1 MTARPDTTGISHLT
15 APHHARGAASRNS
28 NPFDG
33 AHSQDNLSLVLW
45 SLFIALVFLVPVVGV
60 GVIRWFQ

>member
-15 APHHARGAASRNS
+15 APSIAPGQQRNS

-60 GVIRWFQ
+60 MVIRWFQ